1 MSSQRRSKKRKVVV
15 TGIGMI
21 TPFGVGR
28 AIFWSQALAGRS
40 ATRLIQAF
48 DPEPY
53 RSHVVGECLDF
64 DPSIVVDPSEARRY
78 DRFSLFAMAAA
89 DEALADSGLSPPSER
104 TGVVMGTGM
113 GGATTTD
120 IQYEAIRTKGRR
132 FVNPLTVPM
141 VMPNAA
147 AGHIG
152 LRYRVRGPSLTI
164 STACAS
170 GANAVGEG
178 SRIIAHGYA
187 DVMLVGGV
195 EAAITPGFFA
205 AWDALRVMAKRNED
219 PAGASRP
226 FSRDRTGFVMAEGAA
241 VLVLEEREQA
251 VDRGASIYAEII
263 GYGVTNDAYHVTRP
277 SMEGEMKAIR
287 LALSD
292 ADVGLADVDY
302 INAHG
307 TATAANDVSETNAIK
322 AIFGEQ
328 AQRIP
333 ISSIKSMIGHSIGAA
348 GAIEF
353 ASTCMT
359 IREQM
364 IPPTIN
370 LETPDPDCD
379 LDYVPNQSRSADID
393 VAISNS
399 FSFGGNNAILV
410 ARKFL

>member
-1 MSSQRRSKKRKVVV
+1 MRSQRRVVV
-15 TGIGMI
+15 TGIGMV

-40 ATRLIQAF
+40 ATRLIQSF
-48 DPEPY
+48 DPEPF
-53 RSHVVGECLDF
+53 RSRAVGECLDF
-64 DPSIVVDPSEARRY
+64 DPSIVVDSSEARRY

-89 DEALADSGLSPPSER
+89 DEALVDSGLNPLSER

-113 GGATTTD
+113 GGAATTD
-120 IQYEAIRTKGRR
+120 LQYEAIRTKGRR

-141 VMPNAA
+141 AMPNAA

-152 LRYRVRGPSLTI
+152 LRHHLRGPSLTI

-178 SRIIAHGYA
+178 SRIIAYGYA
-187 DVMLVGGV
+187 DAMLVGGV
-195 EAAITPGFFA
+195 EAAINPSFYTV
-205 AWDALRVMAKRNED
+205 WDALRVMAKRNED

-251 VDRGASIYAEII
+251 VERGASIYAEII

-277 SMEGEMKAIR
+277 SMEGEMTAIR

-307 TATAANDVSETNAIK
+307 TATTANDVSETNAIK
-322 AIFGEQ
+322 GVFGEH
-328 AQRIP
+328 AGKIP
-333 ISSIKSMIGHSIGAA
+333 ISSVKSMIGHSIGAA

-359 IREQM
+359 IREQV
-364 IPPTIN
+364 ILPTIN
-370 LETPDPDCD
+370 LEIPDPDCD
-379 LDYVPNQSRSADID
+379 LDYVANQSRSADID

-399 FSFGGNNAILV
+399 FGFGGNNAILV

>member
-1 MSSQRRSKKRKVVV
+1 MRSHRRVVV

-28 AIFWSQALAGRS
+28 TVFWSQALAGSS
-40 ATRLIQAF
+40 ATRLIQGF

-53 RSHVVGECLDF
+53 RSQVVGECLDF
-64 DPSIVVDPSEARRY
+64 DPSSVVDSSEVRRY

-89 DEALADSGLSPPSER
+89 DEALADSCLSPSSER

-113 GGATTTD
+113 GGAATTD
-120 IQYEAIRTKGRR
+120 LQYEAMRTKGRR

-141 VMPNAA
+141 AMPNAA

-152 LRYRVRGPSLTI
+152 LRNRLRGPSLTI

-178 SRIIAHGYA
+178 LRIIAHGYA
-187 DVMLVGGV
+187 DTMLVGGV
-195 EAAITPGFFA
+195 EAAINPGFYTV
-205 AWDALRVMAKRNED
+205 WDALRVMAKRNED

-226 FSRDRTGFVMAEGAA
+226 FSLDRTGFVMAEGAA

-251 VDRGASIYAEII
+251 IGRGASIYAEIT

-277 SMEGEMKAIR
+277 SMEGEANAIR
-287 LALSD
+287 LAMSD
-292 ADVGLADVDY
+292 AGVVPADVDY

-322 AIFGEQ
+322 AIFGEH
-328 AQRIP
+328 AEKIP
-333 ISSIKSMIGHSIGAA
+333 ISSTKSMIGHSIGAA

-353 ASTCMT
+353 AATCMT
-359 IREQM
+359 IREQ
-364 IPPTIN
+364 IILPTIN
-370 LETPDPDCD
+370 LETPDPDCN
-379 LDYVPNQSRSADID
+379 LDYVPNRSRSAEIE

-399 FSFGGNNAILV
+399 FGFGGNNAILV
-410 ARKFL
+410 ARKHR